1 VPDSPFGTPT
11 AAARCGTVRAGGG
24 ALNTIPIS
32 PVERAAHVHGYESPY
47 RLFIAA
53 SLTLGIGGG
62 FLLAI
67 LLPLAQALEWDWGLR
82 YQALVQAHG
91 QLQLIGFA
99 GLFTMGMSLR
109 IMPRISSRPLAYPP
123 LVRALVPLVVAAL
136 VLRSLALPAGDGVPR
151 DVALIASA
159 ALQLA
164 GGAAFATI
172 VCRTLLHRDS
182 KAESTAW
189 FLLLGS
195 LGYLAA
201 SIMSAQQMLETVRD
215 GLPFEPLA
223 RHPSLLFVQQYGFVL
238 MFLSGVATRAVPVFT
253 GHPRRDGPAR
263 VAAVLLASGV
273 ALSAGAWQWA
283 SYRVATETTARVF
296 DAGLLLIAAAFL
308 IVAMLTGVFRPAANR
323 VAAASQ
329 LQFQFVRSAMAWLA
343 AGSLLLA
350 WYATRAFADGGP
362 PDTFELDAARHIFT
376 VGVTACMIV
385 GMAMLI
391 VPEFAARRMTRR
403 DERMLIVPML
413 VALNAAVA
421 LRAWPAI
428 AGTDWIGHTRGWPM
442 AASGGL
448 ATAVIVIFAAMFAQS
463 YVEQRKPAA

>member
-1 VPDSPFGTPT
+1 
-11 AAARCGTVRAGGG
+11 VRAGGG

-53 SLTLGIGGG
+53 SLVLGIGGG
-62 FLLAI
+62 FALAI
-67 LLPLAQALEWDWGLR
+67 LLPLAQALEWDWGIR
-82 YQALVQAHG
+82 YQALVQVHG
-91 QLQLIGFA
+91 QLQLLGFA

-109 IMPRISSRPLAYPP
+109 IMPRFSSRPLAYPP
-123 LVRALVPLVVAAL
+123 LVRALVPLIVTAL
-136 VLRSLALPAGDGVPR
+136 VLRSLALPAGDGFLR
-151 DVALIASA
+151 DGALIASA

-164 GGAAFATI
+164 GGVAFAAV

-189 FLLLGS
+189 FFVLGS

-201 SIMSAQQMLETVRD
+201 SIMSGQQTLETVRD

-223 RHPSLLFVQQYGFVL
+223 RHPSMLFVQQYGFVL

-253 GHPRRDGPAR
+253 GHARRDGPAR
-263 VAAVLLASGV
+263 AVALLLACGV
-273 ALSAGAWQWA
+273 ALSAGAWQWV
-283 SYRVATETTARVF
+283 SYRPPGETSARVL

-308 IVAMLTGVFRPAANR
+308 GVAALTGVFRPSANR

-343 AGSLLLA
+343 GGSLLLV
-350 WYATRAFADGGP
+350 WYAARAFAAGGP
-362 PDTFELDAARHIFT
+362 PDTFELDAARHVFT

-391 VPEFAARRMTRR
+391 VPEFAARRMQHR
-403 DERMLIVPML
+403 DERALIASML

-428 AGTDWIGHTRGWPM
+428 AGIDWLGHTRGWPM

-448 ATAVIVIFAAMFAQS
+448 ATTVIVIFAAMFAQS
-463 YVEQRKPAA
+463 YLEQRKPAP